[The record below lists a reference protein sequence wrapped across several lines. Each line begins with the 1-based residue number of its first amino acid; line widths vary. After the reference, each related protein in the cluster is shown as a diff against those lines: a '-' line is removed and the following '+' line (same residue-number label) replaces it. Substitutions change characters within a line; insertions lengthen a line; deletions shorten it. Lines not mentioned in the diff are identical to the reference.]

1 MSERGAAR
9 GPLSP
14 AHGTDPTYPV
24 GKVLL
29 LVHNTPLGHCLS
41 EAPGE
46 QSMRWAFITDKY
58 PCPLYVLAL
67 NTL

>member
-41 EAPGE
+41 AAPDE
-46 QSMRWAFITDKY
+46 QSMG
-58 PCPLYVLAL
+58 
-67 NTL
+67 